1 MKIEV
6 EKLTDLDLM
15 RWACEMTI
23 DHKSLVSLD
32 SIYKCEHSPMRT
44 QLFKISMCGIPT
56 FVSTHFV
63 RHSKGVVHYVKTQ
76 RDDRG
81 GTEDS
86 NRWTPTNHGMICNA
100 QALINMSRKRL
111 CLNSHHET
119 VAIMRELKDRVREV
133 DNDLA
138 KYMVRECEYRGGCYE
153 LNSCG
158 WWDKIGKR
166 RFNG

>member
-1 MKIEV
+1 MEIKV
-6 EKLTDLDLM
+6 EKLTDLELM

-32 SIYKCEHSPMRT
+32 AIYKCEHSPMRT
-44 QLFKISMCGIPT
+44 QLFKISMYGIPT

-63 RHSKGVVHYVKTQ
+63 RHNQGVVHYIKTQ

-81 GTEDS
+81 GSDEA
-86 NRWTPTNHGMICNA
+86 NRWTPTNHGMLCNA

-111 CLNSHHET
+111 CTNSHSVT
-119 VAIMRELKDRVREV
+119 VATMKELKAKVKEV
-133 DNDLA
+133 DPDLA
-138 KYMVRECEYRGGCYE
+138 EYMVRECEYRGCCPE

-158 WWDKIGKR
+158 WWDRIGIR
-166 RFNG
+166 R